1 MGKALELIMKRTDT
15 EALMLEWKFWL
26 KVSTLIHGKRR
37 KCHIARGPV
46 KKTVALFG
54 PDPQKKEINSRREIS
69 GPANRIYIY
78 ISQMSGRECG
88 CTSVSQLPS
97 FFLLLGESPF

>member
-1 MGKALELIMKRTDT
+1 
-15 EALMLEWKFWL
+15 MLEWKFWL
-26 KVSTLIHGKRR
+26 KISTLIHGKRR

-54 PDPQKKEINSRREIS
+54 PDPQKKEINSRTAARGKYLVQPTE
-69 GPANRIYIY
+69 YVHIY

-88 CTSVSQLPS
+88 CTSASQIPS
-97 FFLLLGESPF
+97 LFLLLGESPF